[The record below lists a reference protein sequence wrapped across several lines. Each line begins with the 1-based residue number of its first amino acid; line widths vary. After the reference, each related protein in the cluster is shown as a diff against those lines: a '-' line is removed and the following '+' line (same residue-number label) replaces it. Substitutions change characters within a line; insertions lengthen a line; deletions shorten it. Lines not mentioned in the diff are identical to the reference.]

1 MRYYPIYLDIRD
13 RRCLVVGAGGVGTR
27 KVTSLLK
34 CGARVTVIS
43 PETTPAIEELAQS
56 GKIKLKKRTYRQSD
70 LNDVFLVIGATDD
83 QEMNRRIS
91 SDAGRL
97 NLLCNIADRPEICN
111 FILPSIVNRGDL
123 TIAISTAGQSPAMA
137 KTLRKKLERQFGTEY
152 GDLLRLMGAIR
163 KKLLRTNHEPE
174 VHKPLFEQLIQNDLL
189 GLIRDQRTKDI
200 DILLRQVLGEGYR
213 FKELMQT

>member
-43 PETTPAIEELAQS
+43 PETTPAIEALAQS

-200 DILLRQVLGEGYR
+200 DILLRQVLGEGDR